1 MKPLQLSL
9 SIIGILL
16 LNIIIYYRAL
26 FTIEP
31 SVEIFAEC
39 ARNSGRTSA
48 LINLIILLILGYFG
62 LKHILTSTTLKN
74 TLTTLTI
81 LFAVNHFI
89 HFLFVIQNFDSYGY
103 DFIATEHL
111 HGMFTFFSIFII
123 PFLLHWLKKLHW
135 SIYTLIIL
143 HFYNVTYL
151 ISDTFYARYKPIDPA
166 YLHRI
171 GVVVMILACV
181 YIFYRTVI
189 ELRKMH
195 LSR

>member
-9 SIIGILL
+9 SIVGILL
-16 LNIIIYYRAL
+16 LNILIYYRAK

-31 SVEIFAEC
+31 SIEIFAEC

-48 LINLIILLILGYFG
+48 LINLIILMLLGYFG
-62 LKHILTSTTLKN
+62 LKHIYTSIILKK
-74 TLTTLTI
+74 LLSFLTI

-89 HFLFVIQNFDSYGY
+89 HFLFVIQSFDSYGY

-111 HGMFTFFSIFII
+111 HGMITFFCIFLI
-123 PFLLHWLKKLHW
+123 PFILTKLKTIHW

-143 HFYNVTYL
+143 HFFNVTYL

-166 YLHRI
+166 YMHRI
-171 GVVVMILACV
+171 GVLIMILCCLFIV
-181 YIFYRTVI
+181 YRAVV
-189 ELRKMH
+189 EWRKSY
-195 LSR
+195 LSQ